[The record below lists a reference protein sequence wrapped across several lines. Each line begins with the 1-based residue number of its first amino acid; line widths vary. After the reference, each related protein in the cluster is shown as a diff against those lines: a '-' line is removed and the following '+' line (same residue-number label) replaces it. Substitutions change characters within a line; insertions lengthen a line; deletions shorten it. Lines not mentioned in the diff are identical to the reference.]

1 MKVIYRFGKLGRLKF
16 VSHLDLQRY
25 MQRAL
30 NRTGLPVA
38 YSLGFNPHPVMSF
51 ASALAMGWESE
62 YEVFEVK
69 LAKPVRKEEALQRMR
84 DALPEEMPVYEVK
97 MTDDAHPSM
106 MSLVKMAEYRITPA
120 ESLNEIKAGAREF
133 LFSENVMAIRKTK
146 SSEREIDI
154 RPLCAHLT
162 CDDNALIARLMLTEV
177 DTLKPDLLMDAVC
190 RLSGIEV
197 PALKIERKLLL
208 GEDKNGKMQPLME
221 L

>member
-69 LAKPVRKEEALQRMR
+69 LAKPVKKDEALDRMR
-84 DALPEEMPVYEVK
+84 AALPEEMPVYEVK
-97 MTDDAHPSM
+97 MTDDTHPSM
-106 MSLVKMAEYRITPA
+106 MSLVKMAEYRITPS
-120 ESLNEIKAGAREF
+120 EKLDEIKAGAREF
-133 LFSENVMAIRKTK
+133 LFSESVMAVRKTK

-162 CDDNALIARLMLTEV
+162 CDTDALIARLMLTEV
-177 DTLKPDLLMDAVC
+177 DTLKPDLLMDSVC
-190 RLSGIEV
+190 KLSGIEA
-197 PALKIERKLLL
+197 PSFKIERKLLL
-208 GEDKNGKMQPLME
+208 GEDRDGKLKPLME